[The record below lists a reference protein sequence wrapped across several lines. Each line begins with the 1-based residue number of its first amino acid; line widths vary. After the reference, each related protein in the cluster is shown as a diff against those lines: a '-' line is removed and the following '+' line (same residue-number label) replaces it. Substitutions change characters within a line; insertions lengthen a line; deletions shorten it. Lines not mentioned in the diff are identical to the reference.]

1 MSKKRNN
8 ILKIGDKMLKVL
20 DSVLWATATVMIV
33 MAGIYFTFKLKF
45 VQFNFK
51 EMFKNIL
58 KKENNTITP
67 FESLM
72 MVLGGR
78 IGVGSIAG
86 IALAIYLG
94 GIGTIFW
101 MWVIGFI
108 STANAYAETI
118 LGVKYKEN
126 DEYHI
131 SKGGPSYYLKKGLKK
146 NNLGKLYA
154 YIIVISQVAGF
165 LSIQANTITKSITNY
180 INISPIII
188 GFIIMILSFIIFSK
202 GTKRIFKFSS
212 KLVPI
217 MTLIYVLTS
226 LFIVI
231 NNIELIPNIFLN
243 IIKEAFNF
251 KTFGFG
257 FLTTLIVGIQRGIFS
272 NEAGLGTGAI
282 AASTVDVDFP
292 ASQGYVQM
300 IGVYITTFLVC
311 TATAIVILTANVSL
325 VGENLNGI
333 EITQN
338 AFIYHLGN
346 FGNFIV
352 IISIVLFAF
361 STILSGYYDTESN
374 LKFLTKVSDKK
385 VLILKIISCIVL
397 FISSIMSASLIWKI
411 VNILTAILAII
422 NIYAIIKLKNDV
434 IFENK
439 RYNKCCKR
447 GE

>member
-1 MSKKRNN
+1 
-8 ILKIGDKMLKVL
+8 MLKVL

-33 MAGIYFTFKLKF
+33 ISGIYFTFKLKF

-51 EMFKNIL
+51 EMFKNIV
-58 KKENNTITP
+58 KKGHNTITP

-118 LGVKYKEN
+118 LGVKYKET
-126 DEYHI
+126 DELHI
-131 SKGGPSYYLKKGLKK
+131 AKGGPSYYLKKGLKK
-146 NNLGKLYA
+146 TSLGKLYA

-165 LSIQANTITKSITNY
+165 ISIQANTITKSITNY

-188 GFIIMILSFIIFSK
+188 GLIIMLLSLFIFNK
-202 GTKRIFKFSS
+202 GTKKIFKFSS

-217 MTLIYVLTS
+217 MTLIYVLAA
-226 LFIVI
+226 LLIVI

-243 IIKEAFNF
+243 IIKEAFNV
-251 KTFGFG
+251 KAFGFG
-257 FLTTLIVGIQRGIFS
+257 FLTTLIIGIQRGIFS

-282 AASTVDVDFP
+282 AASTVEVDLP
-292 ASQGYVQM
+292 ASQGFVQM
-300 IGVYITTFLVC
+300 IGIYITTFLVC
-311 TATAIVILTANVSL
+311 TATAIVILTADVSL
-325 VGENLNGI
+325 VGDNLNGI

-346 FGNFIV
+346 LGNLIV
-352 IISIVLFAF
+352 ITSIVLFAF
-361 STILSGYYDTESN
+361 STILSGYYDTVSN
-374 LKFLTKVSDKK
+374 LKFLTKLSEKK
-385 VLILKIISCIVL
+385 LLILKIISCLVL
-397 FISSIMSASLIWKI
+397 FISSFVSASLIWKI

-422 NIYAIIKLKNDV
+422 NIYAIMKLKNDV

-439 RYNKCCKR
+439 RYNKCRKR
-447 GE
+447 GG

>member
-1 MSKKRNN
+1 
-8 ILKIGDKMLKVL
+8 MLKVI

-33 MAGIYFTFKLKF
+33 ISGIYFTFKLKF

-51 EMFKNIL
+51 EMCKNIF
-58 KKENNTITP
+58 KKGNTTITP

-101 MWVIGFI
+101 MWIIGFI
-108 STANAYAETI
+108 STANAFAETV

-131 SKGGPSYYLKKGLKK
+131 SRGGPSYYLKKGLKRP
-146 NNLGKLYA
+146 NLGKLYA

-180 INISPIII
+180 TSISPIII
-188 GFIIMILSFIIFSK
+188 GFIIMSLSFVIFNK
-202 GTKRIFKFSS
+202 GTKKIFKFSS
-212 KLVPI
+212 KLVPV
-217 MTLIYVLTS
+217 MTLIYVLAS
-226 LFIVI
+226 LLIVI

-251 KTFGFG
+251 KAFGFG

-282 AASTVDVDFP
+282 AASTVEVDFP
-292 ASQGYVQM
+292 ASQGFVQM
-300 IGVYITTFLVC
+300 IGIYITTFLVC
-311 TATAIVILTANVSL
+311 TATAIVILTSDVSL

-333 EITQN
+333 EITQK
-338 AFIYHLGN
+338 AFIYHFGSIGN
-346 FGNFIV
+346 IIV
-352 IISIVLFAF
+352 IISIVLFSF

-374 LKFLTKVSDKK
+374 LKFLTKVNDKK
-385 VLILKIISCIVL
+385 LLILKIISCLVL
-397 FISSIMSASLIWKI
+397 FISSIVSASLIWKI
-411 VNILTAILAII
+411 VNILTAMLAII
-422 NIYAIIKLKNDV
+422 NIYAIMKLKNDV
-434 IFENK
+434 IFETK
-439 RYNKCCKR
+439 RYKKCCKR
-447 GE
+447 GG

>member
-1 MSKKRNN
+1 
-8 ILKIGDKMLKVL
+8 MLKVI

-33 MAGIYFTFKLKF
+33 ISGIYFTFKLKF

-51 EMFKNIL
+51 EMCKNIF
-58 KKENNTITP
+58 KKGNTTITP

-101 MWVIGFI
+101 MWIIGFI
-108 STANAYAETI
+108 STANAFAETV

-131 SKGGPSYYLKKGLKK
+131 SRGGPSYYLKKGLKRP
-146 NNLGKLYA
+146 NLGKLYA

-180 INISPIII
+180 TSISPIII
-188 GFIIMILSFIIFSK
+188 GFIIMSLSFVIFNK
-202 GTKRIFKFSS
+202 GTKKIFKFSS
-212 KLVPI
+212 KLVPV
-217 MTLIYVLTS
+217 MTLIYVLAS
-226 LFIVI
+226 LLIVI

-251 KTFGFG
+251 KAFSFG

-282 AASTVDVDFP
+282 AASTVEVDFP
-292 ASQGYVQM
+292 ASQGFVQM
-300 IGVYITTFLVC
+300 IGIYITTFLVC
-311 TATAIVILTANVSL
+311 TATAIVILTSDVSL

-338 AFIYHLGN
+338 AFIYHFGSIGN
-346 FGNFIV
+346 IIV
-352 IISIVLFAF
+352 IISIVLFSF

-374 LKFLTKVSDKK
+374 LKFLTKVNDKEL
-385 VLILKIISCIVL
+385 LILKIISCLVL
-397 FISSIMSASLIWKI
+397 FISSIVSASLIWKI

-422 NIYAIIKLKNDV
+422 NIYAIMKLKNDV
-434 IFENK
+434 IFETK
-439 RYNKCCKR
+439 RYKKCCKR
-447 GE
+447 GG